1 MDDKKTAQIE
11 EIVQKTGLSNEDIL
25 KQIEAKEREF
35 EGLVSRDGA
44 IYMIG
49 KEAGLDLAKPK
60 VENLKIKNIVPNMRQ
75 INLVAKIIFISP
87 IRTFKKGDAD
97 GKVLNLTLGDTTG
110 TISISI
116 WNEDVEKVK
125 DLTTEDVI
133 EIKNGYSKNGYLGKI
148 ELVLTSR
155 SEIEKSDEMIDTQE
169 PAQQKSKTYRN
180 TTQHSLKTIKEF
192 DNVKIKGCLASVYE
206 KKIVHNLCPECRKK
220 TDDAN
225 NCQVHGKVIPN
236 KFLIISG
243 TIDDGHG
250 RVNAVFF
257 NDAVESLLQKKA
269 DEIETDTKN
278 TQITKYLTDEQI
290 FAKDFEIEG
299 TIKKNRLTG
308 SEELHI
314 RVVNELNIGTE
325 IKDNIKELE
334 V

>member
-1 MDDKKTAQIE
+1 MDDKIIAQIE
-11 EIVQKTGLSNEDIL
+11 AIVKKTGLTKEEIL
-25 KQIEAKEREF
+25 KQIEDKEKEF
-35 EGLVSRDGA
+35 EGLVSQDGA

-49 KEAGLDLAKPK
+49 KEVGLDLAKPK

-75 INLVAKIIFISP
+75 INLIAKIISISP
-87 IRTFKKGDAD
+87 IRTFKKGDTD
-97 GKVLNLTLGDTTG
+97 GKVINLTLGDTTG
-110 TISISI
+110 TITISI
-116 WNEDVEKVK
+116 WNEDVEKIK
-125 DLTTEDVI
+125 DFTTEDVI

-155 SEIEKSDEMIDTQE
+155 SEIERSDEIIDTLESQ
-169 PAQQKSKTYRN
+169 QQKPKTTGN
-180 TTQHSLKTIKEF
+180 NIIHSLKTIKEF
-192 DNVKIKGCLASVYE
+192 DSVKIKGCLVSVYD
-206 KKIVHNLCPECRKK
+206 KKVVHNLCPDCRKK
-220 TDDAN
+220 TDATN
-225 NCQVHGKVIPN
+225 NCPVHGKVIPN

-243 TIDDGHG
+243 TIDDGYG

-269 DEIETDTKN
+269 DEIETDTKD
-278 TQITKYLTDEQI
+278 TQITKYLTDKQI
-290 FAKDFEIEG
+290 FTKDFEIEG
-299 TIKKNRLTG
+299 TIKKNKLTG